1 MSNSLLIACTAVVIL
16 VIIYFVKSRGLGIKS
31 SKLHAKN
38 PEAQALYAKKKN
50 KEEKK
55 LTMQEKLE
63 LSWKFLY
70 EITDIILNKFS
81 NDDRT
86 KVNQIGKDLTKTGMK
101 YNHVVDLGIR
111 ATASR
116 AQTVEHEKE
125 QSKTIS
131 R

>member
-1 MSNSLLIACTAVVIL
+1 MSNSLLIACAAVVIL
-16 VIIYFVKSRGLGIKS
+16 VIIYFVKSRGIGIKS
-31 SKLHAKN
+31 SKLNAKN

-116 AQTVEHEKE
+116 AQTVEHEKD

>member
-1 MSNSLLIACTAVVIL
+1 MSNSLLLACAAVVIL
-16 VIIYFVKSRGLGIKS
+16 VVIYFVKSRGMGINS
-31 SKLHAKN
+31 SKHHAKN
-38 PEAQALYAKKKN
+38 PEAQALYARKKN

-111 ATASR
+111 ATTSR
-116 AQTVEHEKE
+116 AQTVEHEKD

>member
-1 MSNSLLIACTAVVIL
+1 
-16 VIIYFVKSRGLGIKS
+16 
-31 SKLHAKN
+31 
-38 PEAQALYAKKKN
+38 
-50 KEEKK
+50 
-55 LTMQEKLE
+55 MQEKLE

-116 AQTVEHEKE
+116 AQTVEHEKDL
-125 QSKTIS
+125 SKTIS